1 MANVTLIEQLDEA
14 IEAIL
19 ANSGS
24 NSAAG
29 SGATIAASNESSDER
44 SGANFVEM
52 LAVAVKL
59 RDLPRLEFKAQL
71 MRDLMRQA
79 SMTKP
84 VVKPLREGFHTITP
98 YLIVPG
104 AAELIDFV
112 KQAFGAEELYR
123 GTGSAGGIHAEVKI
137 QDSMLMIGGGEAL
150 RHAATPTAIHLY
162 VNDADAVYQRAVEA
176 GATSLHQPVD
186 QPYGD
191 REASV
196 KDLAGNHWYIATHK
210 ATGHAPEGL
219 RAVTPF
225 LHPRGAASLIDF
237 MERALGGEEQ
247 SRYQSPDGVIRHAT
261 VKIGDSMIEM
271 GEAHGP
277 WQPMPATFFLY
288 VDDVDAWYERA
299 VAAGGISRG
308 APANQPYGDR
318 VGGIADPFDNIWYL
332 ASHIGDSPM

>member
-19 ANSGS
+19 ANSGA

-29 SGATIAASNESSDER
+29 SGATLEASNESLDAS
-44 SGANFVEM
+44 FVEV
-52 LAVAVKL
+52 LSVAVDL
-59 RDLPRLEFKAQL
+59 RDLPRQEFKAQL
-71 MRDLMRQA
+71 RKDLIRRA
-79 SMTKP
+79 SMTRAA
-84 VVKPLREGFHTITP
+84 VKPIREGFHTVTP
-98 YLIVPG
+98 YIIVT
-104 AAELIDFV
+104 AATGLIDFV
-112 KQAFGAEELYR
+112 KQAFGAEELFR

-137 QDSMLMIGGGEAL
+137 QDSILMIGGGEAL
-150 RHAATPTAIHLY
+150 RHAATPTALHLY
-162 VNDADAVYQRAVEA
+162 VNDADAVYQRALEA
-176 GATSLHQPVD
+176 GATVLHKPVD

-225 LHPRGAASLIDF
+225 LHPHNAPTLIDF

-247 SRYQSPDGVIRHAT
+247 SRYQSPDGIIRHAT

-288 VDDVDAWYERA
+288 VDDADAWYERA
-299 VAAGGISRG
+299 LAAGAISRG

-318 VGGIADPFDNIWYL
+318 VGGVADPFDNLWYF
-332 ASHIGDSPM
+332 ATRISDSPL

>member
-1 MANVTLIEQLDEA
+1 MRMANVNVIEQLDKA

-19 ANSGS
+19 ANSGAS
-24 NSAAG
+24 
-29 SGATIAASNESSDER
+29 SGAPLPRPNESVDVSVA
-44 SGANFVEM
+44 GL
-52 LAVAVKL
+52 LAVAAEL
-59 RDLPRLEFKAQL
+59 RDLPRHDFKAGL
-71 MRDLMRQA
+71 MTDLMRRA

-84 VVKPLREGFHTITP
+84 AVKPIREGFHTVTP
-98 YLIVPG
+98 YVIVH
-104 AAELIDFV
+104 AAAGLIDFV

-137 QDSMLMIGGGEAL
+137 QDSIVMIGGGEAL
-150 RHAATPTAIHLY
+150 RHDPTPTGLHLY
-162 VNDADAVYQRAVEA
+162 VEDADAVYERALEA
-176 GATSLHQPVD
+176 GATSLHRPVD

-225 LHPRGAASLIDF
+225 LHPHGAAGLIDF
-237 MERALGGEEQ
+237 LKRAFGAEEQ
-247 SRYQSPDGVIRHAT
+247 SRAQSPDGVIHHAE
-261 VKIGDSMIEM
+261 VKIGDSLIEM

-277 WQPMPATFFLY
+277 SQPMPTTFFMY

-299 VAAGGISRG
+299 VAAGATSRG
-308 APANQPYGDR
+308 APADQPYGDR
-318 VGGIADPFDNIWYL
+318 VGGVADPFDNLWYI
-332 ASHIGDSPM
+332 ATHIKDLPV

>member
-19 ANSGS
+19 TNSE
-24 NSAAG
+24 
-29 SGATIAASNESSDER
+29 SGAGTSLTSPDESIAAL
-44 SGANFVEM
+44 
-52 LAVAVKL
+52 LAVAADL
-59 RDLPRLEFKAQL
+59 RDLPRQAFKAQL
-71 MRDLMRQA
+71 MTDLIRRA
-79 SMTKP
+79 SMTRAAVRP
-84 VVKPLREGFHTITP
+84 IREGFHTVTP
-98 YLIVPG
+98 YIVVS
-104 AAELIDFV
+104 AAARLIDFV

-123 GTGSAGGIHAEVKI
+123 GTGSAGGVHAEVRI

-150 RHAATPTAIHLY
+150 RHAATPTALHLY
-162 VNDADAVYQRAVEA
+162 VKDADAVYHRALEA
-176 GATSLHQPVD
+176 GATVLHKPVD

-191 REASV
+191 REGSV
-196 KDLAGNHWYIATHK
+196 KDLVGNHWYIATHK

-225 LHPRGAASLIDF
+225 LHPHNAPTLIDF
-237 MERALGGEEQ
+237 MERALGAEEQ
-247 SRYQSPDGVIRHAT
+247 SRYQSPDGVIHHAT

-299 VAAGGISRG
+299 VAAGAISRS

-318 VGGIADPFDNIWYL
+318 VGGVADPFDNIWYL
-332 ASHIGDSPM
+332 ATRISDSPL

>member
-1 MANVTLIEQLDEA
+1 MANVTLIEQLDDA

-19 ANSGS
+19 ANSE
-24 NSAAG
+24 AG
-29 SGATIAASNESSDER
+29 AGTPLPSPDESIAAL
-44 SGANFVEM
+44 
-52 LAVAVKL
+52 LAVAADL
-59 RDLPRLEFKAQL
+59 RDLPRQEFKAQL
-71 MRDLMRQA
+71 MTDLIRRA
-79 SMTKP
+79 SMTRAAVKP
-84 VVKPLREGFHTITP
+84 VREGFHTVTP
-98 YLIVPG
+98 YIIVS
-104 AAELIDFV
+104 AAAGLIDFV

-123 GTGSAGGIHAEVKI
+123 GTGSAGGVHAEVKI

-150 RHAATPTAIHLY
+150 RHAATPTALHLY
-162 VNDADAVYQRAVEA
+162 VKDADAVYHRALEA
-176 GATSLHQPVD
+176 GATVLHKPVD

-225 LHPRGAASLIDF
+225 LHPHNAPTLIDF
-237 MERALGGEEQ
+237 MERALGAEEQ
-247 SRYQSPDGVIRHAT
+247 SRYQSPDGVIHHAT

-299 VAAGGISRG
+299 VAAGAISRG

-318 VGGIADPFDNIWYL
+318 VGGVADPFDNLWYL
-332 ASHIGDSPM
+332 ATHISDSPL

>member
-1 MANVTLIEQLDEA
+1 MADLTLIEQLDEA

-19 ANSGS
+19 ANSE
-24 NSAAG
+24 AG
-29 SGATIAASNESSDER
+29 AGTPLTSPDESIAAL
-44 SGANFVEM
+44 
-52 LAVAVKL
+52 LAPAADL
-59 RDLPRLEFKAQL
+59 RNLPRQDFKAQL
-71 MRDLMRQA
+71 MTDLMRRA
-79 SMTKP
+79 SMTKAA
-84 VVKPLREGFHTITP
+84 VKPVREGFHTVTP
-98 YLIVPG
+98 YIIVS
-104 AAELIDFV
+104 AAAGLIDFV

-150 RHAATPTAIHLY
+150 RHAATPTALHLY
-162 VNDADAVYQRAVEA
+162 VNDADAVYHRALEA
-176 GATSLHQPVD
+176 GATVLHKPVD

-225 LHPRGAASLIDF
+225 LHPHNAPTLIDF
-237 MERALGGEEQ
+237 MERALGAEEQ
-247 SRYQSPDGVIRHAT
+247 SRYQSPDGVIHHAT
-261 VKIGDSMIEM
+261 MKIGDSMIEM

-299 VAAGGISRG
+299 VAAGAISRG

-318 VGGIADPFDNIWYL
+318 VGGVADPFDNLWYL
-332 ASHIGDSPM
+332 ATHISDSPL

>member
-1 MANVTLIEQLDEA
+1 MSRVTGMANVTLIEQLDGA
-14 IEAIL
+14 IEAFL
-19 ANSGS
+19 ANSE
-24 NSAAG
+24 
-29 SGATIAASNESSDER
+29 SGAGTPPTSPDESIAS
-44 SGANFVEM
+44 M
-52 LAVAVKL
+52 LAVAADL
-59 RDLPRLEFKAQL
+59 RHLPRQEFKAQL
-71 MRDLMRQA
+71 MTDLMRRA
-79 SMTKP
+79 SMTRTA
-84 VVKPLREGFHTITP
+84 VKPIREGFHTVTP
-98 YLIVPG
+98 YIIVS
-104 AAELIDFV
+104 AAAGLIDFV

-123 GTGSAGGIHAEVKI
+123 GTGSAGGVHAEVRI

-150 RHAATPTAIHLY
+150 RHAATPTALHLY
-162 VNDADAVYQRAVEA
+162 VDDADAVYHRALEA
-176 GATSLHQPVD
+176 GATVLHQPVD

-225 LHPRGAASLIDF
+225 LHPHNAPTLIDF

-271 GEAHGP
+271 GEAHGA

-299 VAAGGISRG
+299 VAAGGISHG

-318 VGGIADPFDNIWYL
+318 VGGVADPFDNVWYF
-332 ASHIGDSPM
+332 ATRISDSPL